1 MSEKPDA
8 VLIGAFVTGA
18 IVLLVGGL
26 IFFGSGLLFSE
37 RETFVLYFDSSLKGL
52 DVGSPV
58 TFRGVP
64 IGQVKKIKILMDP
77 QTGSFK
83 MPVYISINPESLFSY
98 SGSGGV
104 SELTNRTMKDIIS
117 KRGLRA
123 QLQIQSLVTGKLQ
136 VDLDFHPEAP
146 ARYVGLDKKHVE
158 IPTVPSTVENIVRRF
173 QEIPVDKLVGK
184 LISTIDGIERLV
196 QSGKVSKTLDAL
208 YGSIQEL
215 RVDMK
220 TVMPA
225 LMDTLKSIK
234 GTSSA
239 TRTFIG
245 NTDRTLAR
253 ISGELDRLAAS
264 ASDLVE
270 NVNQVLSQV
279 DTMTAPDSPERYE
292 LRRMLSEVSRAA
304 RSLRILADS
313 ISAQPDILLKGRYR
327 EKEDGK

>member
-1 MSEKPDA
+1 MSEKPNA
-8 VLIGAFVTGA
+8 ALIGAFVTAA
-18 IVLLVGGL
+18 IVLFVGGL

-98 SGSGGV
+98 SGSGRV
-104 SELTNRTMKDIIS
+104 SELTNRAMKDIIDR
-117 KRGLRA
+117 RGLRA

-136 VDLDFHPEAP
+136 VDLDFHPDAP
-146 ARYVGLDKKHVE
+146 ARYVGLDRKHVE

-173 QEIPVDKLVGK
+173 QEIPVDQLVSK

-196 QSGKVSKTLDAL
+196 QSGKVSQTIDAL
-208 YGSIQEL
+208 HGSIVEL
-215 RVDMK
+215 RKDMK
-220 TVMPA
+220 VVMPA
-225 LMDTLKSIK
+225 VMETLESIK
-234 GTSSA
+234 ATSSA
-239 TRTFIG
+239 TRTFVG
-245 NTDRTLAR
+245 NADKKLSE
-253 ISGELDRLAAS
+253 ISEELDRLANS
-264 ASDLVE
+264 ANDLVVR
-270 NVNQVLSQV
+270 VNTIVGRV
-279 DTMTAPDSPERYE
+279 DSMTAPDSPERYQ
-292 LRRMLSEVSRAA
+292 LKRMLQEVSGAA

-313 ISAQPDILLKGRYR
+313 ISAQPDILIKGRPV
-327 EKEDGK
+327 EK

>member
-1 MSEKPDA
+1 VSEKPNA
-8 VLIGAFVTGA
+8 ALIGAFVTAA
-18 IVLLVGGL
+18 IVLFVGGL

-98 SGSGGV
+98 SGSGRV
-104 SELTNRTMKDIIS
+104 SELTNRAMKDIIDR
-117 KRGLRA
+117 RGLRA

-136 VDLDFHPEAP
+136 VDLDFHPDAP
-146 ARYVGLDKKHVE
+146 ARYVGLDRKHVE

-173 QEIPVDKLVGK
+173 QEIPVDQLVSK

-196 QSGKVSKTLDAL
+196 QSGKVSQTIDAL
-208 YGSIQEL
+208 HGSIVEL
-215 RVDMK
+215 RKDMK
-220 TVMPA
+220 VVMPA
-225 LMDTLKSIK
+225 VMETLESIK
-234 GTSSA
+234 ATSSA
-239 TRTFIG
+239 TRTFVG
-245 NTDRTLAR
+245 NADKKLSE
-253 ISGELDRLAAS
+253 ISEELDRLANS
-264 ASDLVE
+264 ANDLVVR
-270 NVNQVLSQV
+270 VNTIVGRV
-279 DTMTAPDSPERYE
+279 DSMTAPDSPERYQ
-292 LRRMLSEVSRAA
+292 LKRMLQEVSGAA

-313 ISAQPDILLKGRYR
+313 ISAQPDILIKGRPV
-327 EKEDGK
+327 EK